1 MVIHMALEEDV
12 VNKLIDKGYHIA
24 FAESCTGGLCCGTLV
39 NVTNASSVLD
49 MSFTT
54 YANEAKIKLLGVDAD
69 TILKHGV
76 VSEEVAY
83 EMALGVAKVADSEV
97 GVGVTGIAGPG
108 GGTAKKPVGMVCF
121 GFNINGEIKT
131 FTKQFGKIGRN
142 QVRKSSVEFVFEKL
156 KELL

>member
-1 MVIHMALEEDV
+1 MALEEDV
-12 VNKLIDKGYHIA
+12 VNKLIEKNYHIS
-24 FAESCTGGLCCGTLV
+24 FAESCTGGLCCATLV

-49 MSFTT
+49 ISFTT
-54 YANEAKIKLLGVDAD
+54 YANEAKIKFLGVHTD
-69 TILKHGV
+69 TILANGV

-83 EMALGVAKVADSEV
+83 EMAEGVAKTAGSEI

-121 GFNINGEIKT
+121 GFYMNGKTTT
-131 FTKQFGKIGRN
+131 FTCHFGEIGRN
-142 QVRKSSVEFVFEKL
+142 QVRKSSVEFVFSKL